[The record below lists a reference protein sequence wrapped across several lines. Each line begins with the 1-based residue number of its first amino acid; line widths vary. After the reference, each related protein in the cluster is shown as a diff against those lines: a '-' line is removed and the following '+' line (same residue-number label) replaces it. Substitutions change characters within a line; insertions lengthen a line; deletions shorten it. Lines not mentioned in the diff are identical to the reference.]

1 MEVEKALVQ
10 WKAELL
16 QANEVIAYWEASL
29 ANRWI
34 CGMYLG
40 WKPTGKCKLA
50 WEVCQKKVQDQ
61 LLEAV

>member
-40 WKPTGKCKLA
+40 WKPGKEA
-50 WEVCQKKVQDQ
+50 QVGMGRMSEKK
-61 LLEAV
+61 